1 MSTMIL
7 WVLLAIIALAIFFAS
22 DADVLLYL
30 LPSPHAKAHADQVVW
45 IVGASSG
52 IGASLAL
59 DYARDGAKVIISAR
73 RVQQLE
79 DLAKNCVAVGGEQP
93 LVLPFDIT
101 KYDEHNAAFNKILE
115 TYGHLDVLV
124 LNAGIAQRN
133 TALETDLSVTET
145 IMNLNFFSYVALN
158 KVVLPHF
165 IARNEGKI
173 AIISSLAGIVAMP
186 AGSSYSASKFALVS
200 PIVLTISVSF
210 QLSFY
215 ISMDILMPCAVR

>member
-1 MSTMIL
+1 MSMIL
-7 WVLLAIIALAIFFAS
+7 WILLFIGVAIFIVM
-22 DADVLLYL
+22 DADVLLYF
-30 LPSPHAKAHADQVVW
+30 LPSPPPLANAGQVVW

-79 DLAKNCVAVGGEQP
+79 DLAKNCVAIGGEQP

-124 LNAGIAQRN
+124 MIAGLYQRN
-133 TALETDLSVTET
+133 TALDSDFSVTET
-145 IMNLNFFSYVALN
+145 IMNLNFLSYVALN

-173 AIISSLAGIVAMP
+173 VVMSSSSGVIPTPV
-186 AGSSYSASKFALVS
+186 STSYSASKFALVS
-200 PIVLTISVSF
+200 IPS
-210 QLSFY
+210 LS
-215 ISMDILMPCAVR
+215 P